1 MVALDESNIEIQWE
15 CPPCNKKKNP
25 NPVPDFE
32 ELEPPQQTVAK
43 LPRPRLTPSVPVPA
57 PAPAPAMTLPR
68 PILPQPPSRPVVG
81 VARTVTNGVTKTPVP
96 APAPTNGAANDR
108 LSFPDVRIRDLPFYP
123 VKATLLRPCTLVSK
137 NNSTVG
143 RMLFPYF

>member
-1 MVALDESNIEIQWE
+1 
-15 CPPCNKKKNP
+15 
-25 NPVPDFE
+25 
-32 ELEPPQQTVAK
+32 
-43 LPRPRLTPSVPVPA
+43 
-57 PAPAPAMTLPR
+57 MTLPR

-81 VARTVTNGVTKTPVP
+81 VARTVTNGVTKTPAPAP

>member
-1 MVALDESNIEIQWE
+1 MVENATFDEGGDDWTAMGAVSN
-15 CPPCNKKKNP
+15 
-25 NPVPDFE
+25 D
-32 ELEPPQQTVAK
+32 
-43 LPRPRLTPSVPVPA
+43 
-57 PAPAPAMTLPR
+57 PAPAMTLPR

-81 VARTVTNGVTKTPVP
+81 VARTVTNGVTKTPAPAP